1 MLTVDQAR
9 DRAADLVARARAAG
23 ADAADS
29 VFAASGSTSVQVRLG
44 QLEDVERSEGQEIGL
59 RVFVGK
65 RSASVSGSDL
75 SPDALATLAER
86 CVAMARLA
94 PEDPYAG
101 LAPDELLSRGA
112 TPALDIDDGGEVL
125 PESLREAALAA
136 EDAGRAIAGVTN
148 SQGASASGGR
158 AVTALA
164 TSHGFAAAY
173 AGSSHGVSAQMLAGE
188 GASMQRDYQY
198 SSARHRSDLD
208 DPAQVGTEAG
218 ERAVARLN
226 PERLKSGAMPIVFD
240 RRVSASLIGHLAA
253 AINGASIARGT
264 SFLKDALNAR
274 IFDSSIVIVD
284 DPLRARGLRSR
295 PHDGEGLPTHVT
307 RLIEGGVLTG
317 WIADCAAARQL
328 SIAPT
333 GHASRGVSGPP
344 SAGLS
349 NVHLEAGSVS
359 PEQLIADIGE
369 GFLVTELIGQGVNT
383 LTGDYSRGAS
393 GFAIRGGQIAGAVDG
408 VTIAGNLKDMFA
420 ALIPADDL
428 VFAHAINVPTL
439 RIDGMTLAGE

>member
-1 MLTVDQAR
+1 MLTVDEAR
-9 DRAADLVARARAAG
+9 NRAADLVARARAAG

-112 TPALDIDDGGEVL
+112 TPALEIDDGGDVS

-136 EDAGRAIAGVTN
+136 EEAGRAIAGVTN

-158 AVTALA
+158 SVTALA

-173 AGSSHGVSAQMLAGE
+173 SGSSHGVSAQMLAGE
-188 GASMQRDYQY
+188 GAGMQRDYQY
-198 SSARHRSDLD
+198 SSARYRSDLD
-208 DPAQVGTEAG
+208 DPAKVGAEAG
-218 ERAVARLN
+218 QRAVARLN
-226 PERLKSGAMPIVFD
+226 PERLKSGSMPIVFD

-253 AINGASIARGT
+253 AINGASVARGT
-264 SFLKDALNAR
+264 TFLKDALNTR
-274 IFDSSIVIVD
+274 VFDGGITVID
-284 DPLRARGLRSR
+284 DPHRQRGLRSR
-295 PHDGEGLPTHVT
+295 PHDGEGLPTHVA
-307 RLIEGGVLTG
+307 RLIDGGVLTG

-328 SIAPT
+328 GIAPT

-344 SAGLS
+344 GAGLS

-420 ALIPADDL
+420 ALIPANDL
-428 VFAHAINVPTL
+428 IFEHAINVPTL

>member
-1 MLTVDQAR
+1 MLSVDEAR

-65 RSASVSGSDL
+65 RSASASGSDL
-75 SPDALATLAER
+75 SPDALATLADR

-112 TPALDIDDGGEVL
+112 TPALDIDDGGEVS
-125 PESLREAALAA
+125 PESLREAALVA

-158 AVTALA
+158 SVTALA

-198 SSARHRSDLD
+198 SSARYRSDLD

-218 ERAVARLN
+218 QRAVARLN
-226 PERLKSGAMPIVFD
+226 PERLKSGSMPIMFD

-264 SFLKDALNAR
+264 SFLKDALGSK
-274 IFDSSIVIVD
+274 IFNGSIAIVD
-284 DPLRARGLRSR
+284 DPHRPRGLRSR

-307 RLIEGGVLTG
+307 RLIDGGVLTG

-328 SIAPT
+328 GIAPT

-344 SAGLS
+344 GAGLS

-359 PEQLIADIGE
+359 VAALIADIAE

-393 GFAIRGGQIAGAVDG
+393 GFAIRNGQIEGAVDG
-408 VTIAGNLKDMFA
+408 VTIAGNLKDMFSG
-420 ALIPADDL
+420 LIPADDL
-428 VFAHAINVPTL
+428 VFEHAINVPTL

>member
-9 DRAADLVARARAAG
+9 DRAADLVARARSAG
-23 ADAADS
+23 ADAADA

-65 RSASVSGSDL
+65 RSASASGSDL

-101 LAPDELLSRGA
+101 LAPEELLSRGA
-112 TPALDIDDGGEVL
+112 TPALDIDDGGEVS
-125 PESLREAALAA
+125 PETLRAAALTA
-136 EDAGRAIAGVTN
+136 EDAGRAIGGVTN

-158 AVTALA
+158 SVTALA

-188 GASMQRDYQY
+188 GAGMQRDYHY
-198 SSARHRSDLD
+198 SSARYRSDLD
-208 DPAQVGTEAG
+208 DPTAVGAEAG
-218 ERAVARLN
+218 RRAVARLN

-264 SFLKDALNAR
+264 SFLKDALGTKV
-274 IFDSSIVIVD
+274 FDGSIAIID
-284 DPLRARGLRSR
+284 DPLRPRGLRSR

-307 RLIEGGVLTG
+307 RLIDGGVLTG
-317 WIADCAAARQL
+317 WIADSAAARQL
-328 SIAPT
+328 GIAPT

-344 SAGLS
+344 GAGLS
-349 NVHLEAGSVS
+349 NVHLAAGSVS
-359 PEQLIADIGE
+359 RDALIADIAE

-393 GFAIRGGQIAGAVDG
+393 GFVIRGGQIGGAVDG

-428 VFAHAINVPTL
+428 LFEHAINVPTV
-439 RIDGMTLAGE
+439 RIGGMTLAGE